1 MLRCIAIDDE
11 PLALRQIK
19 TYIERISGLELVA
32 TCRNATDAENAIN
45 KGGIDLIFVDINM
58 PDRNGLELVRGLQN
72 PPMII
77 FTTAYSEFAIEGFRL
92 DAIDYLLKPF
102 SFADFSRAVEKA
114 LSLHN
119 LMSLQ
124 RQQEQHTTNAD
135 TEVETG
141 TTPAQDS
148 ISIKADYKVS
158 IVRYADII
166 YIESVGEYIRLH
178 LANAAPITTLF
189 RLKNMES
196 TLPSDIF
203 MRVHRSYIVNL
214 NYIKSYGR
222 GRIYL
227 SNDEYVPL
235 GLNYRDSFRE
245 YIERKHH

>member
-1 MLRCIAIDDE
+1 MLKCIAIDDE

-19 TYIERISGLELVA
+19 TYIERIHDLELVA
-32 TCRNATDAENAIN
+32 TCRNANTAEEVIRG
-45 KGGIDLIFVDINM
+45 GGIDLMFVDINM
-58 PDRNGLELVRGLQN
+58 PDRNGLELVRGLEN

-77 FTTAYSEFAIEGFRL
+77 FTTAYSEYAIEGFRL
-92 DAIDYLLKPF
+92 DAVDYLLKPF
-102 SFADFSRAVEKA
+102 SFADFSRAVDKA

-124 RQQEQHTTNAD
+124 QSQAKHIAEA
-135 TEVETG
+135 ETDNSS
-141 TTPAQDS
+141 TADS

-196 TLPSDIF
+196 ALPSDTF
-203 MRVHRSYIVNL
+203 MRVHRSYIINL
-214 NYIKSYGR
+214 NYVKSYGR

-235 GLNYRDSFRE
+235 SINYRDTFRE
-245 YIERKHH
+245 YLEKKRP

>member
-1 MLRCIAIDDE
+1 MLKCISIDDE

-19 TYIERISGLELVA
+19 TYIERIHDLELVA
-32 TCRNATDAENAIN
+32 TCRNANTAEEVIRD
-45 KGGIDLIFVDINM
+45 GGIDLMFVDINM
-58 PDRNGLELVRGLQN
+58 PDRNGLELVRGLEN

-77 FTTAYSEFAIEGFRL
+77 FTTAYSEYAIEGFRL
-92 DAIDYLLKPF
+92 DAVDSVLKPF
-102 SFADFSRAVEKA
+102 SFADFSRAVDKA

-124 RQQEQHTTNAD
+124 QSQAKHIAEAETDNSTTA
-135 TEVETG
+135 
-141 TTPAQDS
+141 DS

-196 TLPSDIF
+196 ALPSDTF
-203 MRVHRSYIVNL
+203 MRVHRSYIINL
-214 NYIKSYGR
+214 NYVKSYGR

-235 GLNYRDSFRE
+235 SINYRDTFRE
-245 YIERKHH
+245 YLEKKRP

>member
-1 MLRCIAIDDE
+1 
-11 PLALRQIK
+11 
-19 TYIERISGLELVA
+19 
-32 TCRNATDAENAIN
+32 
-45 KGGIDLIFVDINM
+45 M
-58 PDRNGLELVRGLQN
+58 PGRNGLDLVRGLKM

-77 FTTAYSEFAIEGFRL
+77 FTTAYSEFAVEGFRL
-92 DAIDYLLKPF
+92 DAVDYLLKPF
-102 SFADFSRAVEKA
+102 SFAEFNRAAEKA

-119 LMSLQ
+119 LMQLQ
-124 RQQEQHTTNAD
+124 RQHD
-135 TEVETG
+135 TATDAKSS
-141 TTPAQDS
+141 TPVAEMEPDIAPTSDS

-196 TLPSDIF
+196 ALPSDTF

-214 NYIKSYGR
+214 NYVKSYGR

-227 SNDEYVPL
+227 ANDEYVPL
-235 GLNYRDSFRE
+235 SINYKESFRE
-245 YIERKHH
+245 YIESKRPL